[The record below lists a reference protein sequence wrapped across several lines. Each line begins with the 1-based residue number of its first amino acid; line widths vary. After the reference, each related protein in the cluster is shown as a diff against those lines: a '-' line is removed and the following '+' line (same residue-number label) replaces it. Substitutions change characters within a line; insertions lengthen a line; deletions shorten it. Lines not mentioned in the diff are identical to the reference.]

1 VGEVAGGVVVVVV
14 VAVVVAVVVVGGGGG
29 GGGGAVVAVAAAAV
43 AAAAAAADA
52 ELFSNRVIYLWNVVP
67 VHGAPPTRHPI
78 DEGEGGILQRRGR
91 RWIRYCYRVQVGRL
105 YKVGWEGG
113 R

>member
-1 VGEVAGGVVVVVV
+1 MCKRTVF
-14 VAVVVAVVVVGGGGG
+14 VVGGGGG
-29 GGGGAVVAVAAAAV
+29 GGGGGAAVVAVAAVAAAAV
-43 AAAAAAADA
+43 AAAPAAADA